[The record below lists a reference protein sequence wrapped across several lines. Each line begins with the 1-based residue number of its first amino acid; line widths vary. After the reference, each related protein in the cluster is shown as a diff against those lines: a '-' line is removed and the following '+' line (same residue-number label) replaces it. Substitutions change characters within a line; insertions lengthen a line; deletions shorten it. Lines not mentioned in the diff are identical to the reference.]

1 MRGFFNGLIIGAI
14 LGAVGYWFFE
24 KKANEHPEAQ
34 ARYEQSA
41 GQLKDNA
48 EDAAHN
54 LGDAMRAKLDTLDL
68 SSDRIK
74 QELSNGGEIVRR
86 KADDIGDKAVNAASD
101 ARAVTEIKAK
111 YATDSTLSVWSISV
125 SCDQGHV
132 KLSGT
137 VSSPDD
143 IGKAI
148 EIALEADGVRDVSSA
163 LTVKPKQ

>member
-1 MRGFFNGLIIGAI
+1 MRGFFNGLIVGLI

-68 SSDRIK
+68 SSDKIK

-125 SCDQGHV
+125 SCD
-132 KLSGT
+132 
-137 VSSPDD
+137 
-143 IGKAI
+143 
-148 EIALEADGVRDVSSA
+148 
-163 LTVKPKQ
+163 